1 MSYVVPFKRFRP
13 GSRDDGIPFTSVEIW
28 EAATE
33 DGVYGLIDTIVLDP
47 VDADPENPAY
57 RDFTTDGAL
66 LADGWYK
73 VVFVDDDGNR
83 QESDPIHQ
91 TNIEGIYYTTP
102 AKVRAWLNVTEGDLA
117 DDVLIRPIRL
127 AQYDIDAACGGWLT
141 HLDTGL
147 KFATEIDEYLP
158 VLDADVEELLSK
170 ATCAQVEYRMTMGDD
185 FMVKEQYES
194 QSGPSYSTSGKLR
207 KVCGTSYTFLN
218 QGGLLR
224 LHGKASNRY
233 ADRYGDLPRIN

>member
-13 GSRDDGIPFTSVEIW
+13 GSRDDGVPFTSVEVW

-33 DGVYGLIDTIVLDP
+33 DGVYGLIDTLPIAP
-47 VDADPENPAY
+47 VDADPEHPAY
-57 RDFTTDGAL
+57 RDFTTNEAL

-73 VVFVDDDGNR
+73 IVFVDDEGNR
-83 QESDPIHQ
+83 QESDPIHH
-91 TNIEGIYYTTP
+91 TNIEGIYYTTFT
-102 AKVRAWLNVTEGDLA
+102 KVRDWLGVTEADLA
-117 DDVLIRPIRL
+117 NDVLIRPIKG
-127 AQYDIDAACGGWLT
+127 AQRDIDAACGGWVAY
-141 HLDTGL
+141 LDTHL

-158 VLDADVEELLSK
+158 VLESDVEELLSQ

-185 FMVKEQYES
+185 FMVKEQYEA

-207 KVCGTSYTFLN
+207 KVCGTAYTFLN

-233 ADRYGDLPRIN
+233 ADRYGELPRIN